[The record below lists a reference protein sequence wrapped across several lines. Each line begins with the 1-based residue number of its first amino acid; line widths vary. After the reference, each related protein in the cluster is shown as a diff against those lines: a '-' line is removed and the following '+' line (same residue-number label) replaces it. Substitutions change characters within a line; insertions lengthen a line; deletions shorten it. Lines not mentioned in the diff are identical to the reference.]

1 MASNYRTP
9 GAYIEE
15 VSNFPPSVVPVE
27 TAIPAF
33 IGYTRNIQY
42 KGENLVNQPK
52 KITSLLQFEQVFGLA
67 PDIGGFAVTVD
78 ADGNVLSGVQDPPS
92 MAGAAGLNARFRLH
106 YALRH
111 YFLNGG
117 GPCYVVSIGPYADR
131 TSAQMVTDHN
141 AGLAG
146 VGLEDEPTLIVMPDL
161 SAMAPADPTDPD
173 QVTATRANYHSVLVQ
188 GLAQCAELGDRFL
201 IGEIWRGDR
210 PGQAEVNA
218 FRDGIG
224 TANLKYGAV
233 YHPYLR
239 TTIGWRWQE
248 SNITVSQLAFRAAD
262 GSISPPPSPHN
273 GLNLLELKEGP
284 NANPAMYARIRAA
297 LDLRSVILPP
307 GPAIAGVY
315 AAVDRTRGVW
325 KAPGNV
331 SLASVGGLSVDIDKD
346 LNDHLNVHP
355 SGKSINALRSF
366 TGKGFMVWG
375 ARTLAGN
382 DNEWRYVS
390 VRRFFNMVEEST
402 KKASYPFVFEAN
414 DANTWTKVQGMIE
427 NFLVNQ
433 WRAGALVGAKPED
446 AFYVRVGLGT
456 TMTAQDVLGGRM
468 NVEIGMAVVRPAEFI
483 VLRFSHILPEA

>member
-1 MASNYRTP
+1 MAANYRTP

-33 IGYTRNIQY
+33 IGYTQNTQY
-42 KGENLVNQPK
+42 KGENLLNQPK
-52 KITSLLQFEQVFGLA
+52 RITSLLQFELVFGVA
-67 PDIGGFAVTVD
+67 PDIGGFVVTVD
-78 ADGNVLSGVQDPPS
+78 ADGNVLSGVQDPRT
-92 MAGAAGLNARFRLH
+92 MTGAAGVNSRFRMH

-117 GPCYVVSIGPYADR
+117 GPCYIVAVGGYGNR
-131 TSAQMVTDHN
+131 TSAAMRTEHL
-141 AGLAG
+141 AGLAA
-146 VGLEDEPTLIVMPDL
+146 VALEDEPTLIVMQDL
-161 SAMAPADPTDPD
+161 SAMAPVDN
-173 QVTATRANYHSVLVQ
+173 ATRANYHSVLVQ
-188 GLAQCAELGDRFL
+188 ALAQCAVLGDRFL
-201 IGEIWRGDR
+201 IGEILRGDQ
-210 PGQAEVNA
+210 PGQTDVDA

-224 TANLKYGAV
+224 TADLKYGAI
-233 YHPYLR
+233 YHPYLQ

-248 SNITVSQLAFRAAD
+248 STITVSQLAFRADD

-273 GLNLLELKEGP
+273 DLNLEELKEGSDVS
-284 NANPAMYARIRAA
+284 NPAMYGRIRAA
-297 LDLRSVILPP
+297 LDRQSVVLPP

-315 AAVDRTRGVW
+315 AKVDRTRGVW
-325 KAPGNV
+325 KSPGNE
-331 SLASVGGLSVDIDKD
+331 SLASVRRLTVDIDTD

-355 SGKSINALRSF
+355 SGKSVNAIRAF

-382 DNEWRYVS
+382 DNEWRYVA

-402 KKASYPFVFEAN
+402 KKASYPFVFEPN
-414 DANTWTKVQGMIE
+414 DANTWVKVGGMIE

-456 TMTAQDVLGGRM
+456 TMTAQDVLEGRM